1 MAGSRPGR
9 VPAWALLAALVTASF
24 LLRLWLG
31 SKQLGPFI
39 LVDELIYSEVA
50 RSIADGAG
58 LLVRGEQYSIASVLY
73 PLLIAPAYALF
84 DSLPTAYAVVKGINA
99 LLMSLAAVPA
109 YLLGRRVLPAR
120 LAFIGAGLAILLP
133 SLVYSGSVMTE
144 NAFYPAFLLVAW
156 QLVRVLER
164 PTAAGQL
171 VLLLLC
177 GLTVL
182 IRVQAIALVLAALT
196 APLLLR
202 AVARRPLRPF
212 ALLYVLVLGGGLAL
226 VALQLA
232 RGASL
237 SALLGTYAVV
247 GEGGYDVANVL
258 RFLLW
263 HVEELDL
270 YVGVIP
276 VAAFLV
282 LLGRWRSLDA
292 PAQAFLAAAVALL
305 GWIVLVVAAFASR
318 FANAIEERNM
328 FVVAPLLLIALLV
341 WVDRGAP
348 RPRTLATLAAFV
360 AALLPAYFPYERFI
374 ESKARS
380 DTLML
385 IPLWNLQ
392 DEITLPRVDE
402 VVYLAA
408 LGAALLFLLV
418 PRRLAVVLPLVVGV
432 YFVAA
437 LRPIDAGSHG
447 VRIASA
453 GAVFTGIGN
462 THRDWIDRAVPEGA
476 EVAVLW
482 TGRTDRFT
490 VFQNEF
496 FNRSLGPVY
505 TIGGA
510 LPGYLPET
518 PVRIDETTGVVERAD
533 DSPVE
538 TQYVLTDGSVAPDGV
553 PVASDPRKGLT
564 VYRVPGR
571 IVSTTSVEGL
581 EPDGWSGPTLTYR
594 RVKCGGG
601 TLTVSIRSDRSLFT
615 RPQTVHALVGGKQV
629 ASAFVRPSVART
641 LAVPLTAKG
650 GTCEVEFRIDPTAV
664 PAEVTNG
671 ANPDTRELGVR
682 FDAFDYS
689 ASPRGWADED
699 RLRRLAALAFA
710 DRGGELHPRL
720 ARRPGGGGGREA
732 RDRGLRSDEPG
743 REDGDPAGARGARR
757 RVEAGAAAALP
768 ALAGRLE
775 PPRSSATRAGR
786 GPVRRL
792 PLLRLDVSAAGRR
805 RPRHDG
811 ARPRPAPLPGVGDAE
826 DPFDAQREVRRHL
839 PHVRPRLRQLRL
851 HGRGRGRAARRRR
864 RSACGSRGRG

>member
-1 MAGSRPGR
+1 MAVRLRGR
-9 VPAWALLAALVTASF
+9 VPVWALLAALVTASF

-50 RSIADGAG
+50 RSIADGSG
-58 LLVRGEQYSIASVLY
+58 LLVRGEHYSVASVLY
-73 PLLIAPAYALF
+73 PLLISPAYALS
-84 DSLPTAYAVVKGINA
+84 DSLVTAYAVVKGINA

-109 YLLGRRVLPAR
+109 YLVGRRVLPPR
-120 LAFIGAGLAILLP
+120 LAFLGAGLAILLP

-144 NAFYPAFLLVAW
+144 NAFYPAFLLAAW

-164 PTAAGQL
+164 PTPGGQ
-171 VLLLLC
+171 LLLL
-177 GLTVL
+177 GLCAICVL
-182 IRVQAIALVLAALT
+182 IRVQGIAVVLAALT

-202 AVARRPLRPF
+202 VVGRRPLRPF
-212 ALLYVLVLGGGLAL
+212 APLYALVLGGGLLLAG
-226 VALQLA
+226 LQLA

-247 GEGGYDVANVL
+247 GESGYDAGSVL

-270 YVGVIP
+270 YVGVLP
-276 VAAFLV
+276 VAATIV

-418 PRRLAVVLPLVVGV
+418 PRRLALVLPLVVGA
-432 YFVAA
+432 YFVVA
-437 LRPIDAGSHG
+437 LRPIATGSHG

-453 GAVFTGIGN
+453 GAVFTGIGS
-462 THRDWIDRAVPEGA
+462 THRDWIDRAVPDGA

-496 FNRSLGPVY
+496 FNRSVGRVY

-510 LPGYLPET
+510 LPGNLPET
-518 PVRIDETTGVVERAD
+518 PVRVDETSGVVERTD
-533 DSPVE
+533 GSPVE
-538 TQYVLTDGSVAPDGV
+538 TGYVLTDGSIAPAGVVVATDAV
-553 PVASDPRKGLT
+553 RGLT

-581 EPDGWSGPTLTYR
+581 EADGWSGPTLTYR
-594 RVKCGGG
+594 RVDCAGG
-601 TLTVSIRSDRSLFT
+601 TLTVSIRSDPSLFP
-615 RPQTVHALVGGKQV
+615 RPQTVRAFVAGKQV
-629 ASAFVRPSVART
+629 ASAFVRPTVART
-641 LAVPLTAKG
+641 LEVPLTPRAG
-650 GTCEVEFRIDPTAV
+650 SCEVEFRVEPTAI

-671 ANPDTRELGVR
+671 ANPDDRELGIR
-682 FDAFDYS
+682 FDAFDY
-689 ASPRGWADED
+689 
-699 RLRRLAALAFA
+699 
-710 DRGGELHPRL
+710 
-720 ARRPGGGGGREA
+720 
-732 RDRGLRSDEPG
+732 
-743 REDGDPAGARGARR
+743 
-757 RVEAGAAAALP
+757 
-768 ALAGRLE
+768 
-775 PPRSSATRAGR
+775 
-786 GPVRRL
+786 
-792 PLLRLDVSAAGRR
+792 
-805 RPRHDG
+805 RPR
-811 ARPRPAPLPGVGDAE
+811 
-826 DPFDAQREVRRHL
+826 
-839 PHVRPRLRQLRL
+839 
-851 HGRGRGRAARRRR
+851 
-864 RSACGSRGRG
+864 

>member
-1 MAGSRPGR
+1 MAGRPRGR
-9 VPAWALLAALVTASF
+9 VPAWALLTALVTASF

-31 SKQLGPFI
+31 SKQRGPFI

-50 RSIADGAG
+50 RSIAAGTG
-58 LLVRGEQYSIASVLY
+58 LLVRDQAYSVASVVY
-73 PLLIAPAYALF
+73 PLLISPAYLLF

-109 YLLGRRVLPAR
+109 YLLGRRVLPPR
-120 LAFIGAGLAILLP
+120 LAFLGAGLAVLLP
-133 SLVYSGSVMTE
+133 SLVYSGTVMTE

-164 PTAAGQL
+164 PTPLGQL
-171 VLLLLC
+171 ALLALC

-196 APLLLR
+196 APILLR
-202 AVARRPLRPF
+202 VVARRPLRDF
-212 ALLYVLVLGGGLAL
+212 RVLYGVVLGGGLVL

-247 GEGGYDVANVL
+247 GEGGYDIGSVL
-258 RFLLW
+258 HFLLW

-276 VAAFLV
+276 VAATIVLV
-282 LLGRWRSLDA
+282 GRWRSLDP
-292 PAQAFLAAAVALL
+292 PAQAFLAATVALT

-328 FVVAPLLLIALLV
+328 FVVAPLLLVALLV

-392 DEITLPRVDE
+392 DRITLPRVDE

-418 PRRLAVVLPLVVGV
+418 PRRLAVLLPLVVV
-432 YFVAA
+432 AYFVAA

-462 THRDWIDRAVPEGA
+462 AQRDWIDRAVPDGA
-476 EVAVLW
+476 EVVVLW

-496 FNRSLGPVY
+496 FNRSVGDVY

-518 PVRIDETTGVVERAD
+518 PVRIDDTTGVVERAD
-533 DSPVE
+533 DTPVE
-538 TQYVLTDGSVAPDGV
+538 AEYVLTDGSVSPDGI
-553 PVASDPRKGLT
+553 PVATDAVKGLT
-564 VYRVPGR
+564 VYKVPGR

-581 EPDGWSGPTLTYR
+581 QADGWSGPTLTYR
-594 RVKCGGG
+594 RVKCRGG
-601 TLTVSIRSDRSLFT
+601 TLTVSIRSDPSLFE
-615 RPQTVHALVGGKQV
+615 RPQTVRAFVDGEQV
-629 ASAFVRPSVART
+629 ASAFVRPTVART
-641 LAVPLTAKG
+641 LEIPLSAKDG
-650 GTCEVEFRIDPTAV
+650 VCEVEFRIEPTAI

-671 ANPDTRELGVR
+671 ANPDPRELGMR

-689 ASPRGWADED
+689 
-699 RLRRLAALAFA
+699 
-710 DRGGELHPRL
+710 
-720 ARRPGGGGGREA
+720 
-732 RDRGLRSDEPG
+732 
-743 REDGDPAGARGARR
+743 
-757 RVEAGAAAALP
+757 
-768 ALAGRLE
+768 
-775 PPRSSATRAGR
+775 PPS
-786 GPVRRL
+786 
-792 PLLRLDVSAAGRR
+792 
-805 RPRHDG
+805 
-811 ARPRPAPLPGVGDAE
+811 
-826 DPFDAQREVRRHL
+826 
-839 PHVRPRLRQLRL
+839 
-851 HGRGRGRAARRRR
+851 
-864 RSACGSRGRG
+864 

>member
-1 MAGSRPGR
+1 MAGRPRGR
-9 VPAWALLAALVTASF
+9 VPAWALLTALVTASF

-31 SKQLGPFI
+31 SKQRGPFI

-50 RSIADGAG
+50 RSIAAGTG
-58 LLVRGEQYSIASVLY
+58 LLVRDQAYSVASVVY
-73 PLLIAPAYALF
+73 PLLISPAYLLF

-109 YLLGRRVLPAR
+109 YLLGRRVLPPR
-120 LAFIGAGLAILLP
+120 LAFLGAGLAVLLP
-133 SLVYSGSVMTE
+133 SLVYSGTVMTE

-164 PTAAGQL
+164 PTPLGQL
-171 VLLLLC
+171 ALLALC

-196 APLLLR
+196 APILLR
-202 AVARRPLRPF
+202 VVARRPLRDF
-212 ALLYVLVLGGGLAL
+212 RVLYGVVLGGGLVL

-247 GEGGYDVANVL
+247 GEGGYDVGSVFH
-258 RFLLW
+258 FLLW

-276 VAAFLV
+276 VAAMIVLV
-282 LLGRWRSLDA
+282 GRWRSLDA
-292 PAQAFLAAAVALL
+292 PAQAFLAAAVTLT

-328 FVVAPLLLIALLV
+328 FVVAPLLLVALLV

-418 PRRLAVVLPLVVGV
+418 PRRLAVLLPLVVMA

-462 THRDWIDRAVPEGA
+462 AQRDWIDRAVPDGA
-476 EVAVLW
+476 EVVVLW

-496 FNRSLGPVY
+496 FNRSVGDVY

-518 PVRIDETTGVVERAD
+518 PVRIDDTTGVVERAD
-533 DSPVE
+533 DTPVE
-538 TQYVLTDGSVAPDGV
+538 AEYVLTDGSVSPDGI
-553 PVASDPRKGLT
+553 PVATDAVKGLT
-564 VYRVPGR
+564 VYKVPGR

-581 EPDGWSGPTLTYR
+581 QADGWSGPTLTYR
-594 RVKCGGG
+594 RGKCRGG
-601 TLTVSIRSDRSLFT
+601 TLTVSIRSDPSLFE
-615 RPQTVHALVGGKQV
+615 RPQTVRAFVDGEQV
-629 ASAFVRPSVART
+629 ASAFVRPTVART
-641 LAVPLTAKG
+641 LEIPLSAKDG
-650 GTCEVEFRIDPTAV
+650 VCEVEFRIEPTAI

-671 ANPDTRELGVR
+671 ANPDPRELGMR

-689 ASPRGWADED
+689 
-699 RLRRLAALAFA
+699 
-710 DRGGELHPRL
+710 
-720 ARRPGGGGGREA
+720 
-732 RDRGLRSDEPG
+732 
-743 REDGDPAGARGARR
+743 
-757 RVEAGAAAALP
+757 
-768 ALAGRLE
+768 
-775 PPRSSATRAGR
+775 PPS
-786 GPVRRL
+786 
-792 PLLRLDVSAAGRR
+792 
-805 RPRHDG
+805 
-811 ARPRPAPLPGVGDAE
+811 
-826 DPFDAQREVRRHL
+826 
-839 PHVRPRLRQLRL
+839 
-851 HGRGRGRAARRRR
+851 
-864 RSACGSRGRG
+864 